1 MGDKSFDKLEK
12 YRKKRNFEVTPEP
25 DGSEQSSSH
34 RSRSPVKK
42 TTSSRSKDV
51 RPQPVPTPPTWA
63 GGVFVIQ
70 KHDARRL
77 HYDLRIELGGTMM
90 SWAVPKGPSYD
101 PNAKRL
107 AVEVEDHPMEYND
120 FEGRIPDGNYGAGD
134 VLIWDRGT
142 YEPAPMNGVPA
153 AIKGDPAA
161 LLAWMREKG
170 HFHLRFSGE
179 KLHGGWHL
187 VRTKRREESKP
198 QWLFFKAH
206 DEMANPD
213 LDVVT
218 SRPES
223 VVSGLRATRGPL
235 RATSSSVAQSAR
247 ELLLAIGEVS
257 KATNGPLMGDGSLYL
272 FEVKFDGYR
281 LLAGKAGN
289 DVRLFSR
296 KTNDW
301 TDRFTL
307 IASAIGR
314 LPAREVVIDGEACAV
329 DDEGRPSFEALQR
342 WLGGD
347 TKSAQIAFAA
357 FDLLW
362 LDGRDLRKAPIEE
375 RRELLKA
382 LLAGA
387 KPPLSFSSALEGKAS
402 ELLAAA
408 KRAGLEGLIAKRKGS
423 VYTQGTNANWVKL
436 KFEQRQDAV
445 ICGYLPLKGAEV
457 VGALLVAVY
466 DSKGGDLLYAG
477 RVGTGFDD
485 RTRARLAEQLDAM
498 RVAAPKMLNVPKLPK
513 PRFCEPRLV
522 CEVGLGEWTSERIM
536 RFPRFIAM
544 REDKSPEEC
553 LREDAIGHTSP
564 APPPVREVREV
575 REVKETSVKLAN
587 PSKILYPRDGIT
599 KQDVFDYY
607 TDIAPAM
614 LPHLQGRPIHMQRW
628 PHGIDDEEWF
638 QHRLPPKA
646 PDFVRRIAFLRDKAP
661 WYKLNEKGAIKERIV
676 VDNLET
682 LQWLANLAALTL
694 HQWASHAPPEATTT
708 TQVHN
713 ALAQADYVVI
723 DLDPGEATRW
733 EEIIQ
738 VAHAVRTLLDALSL
752 TSVVKTSGKRGL
764 HIVIPLAR
772 GPSHDDAVHF
782 AEQVARAV
790 AKVMPSIATVER
802 IKDKRRGRLYV
813 DYGQNGGGR
822 TIVCPYTL
830 RAADAAPV
838 SAPLRWEEVTNA
850 LDPRAFN
857 LRTMR
862 ARIERYGDLYA
873 PCLAPTQTLP
883 TVT

>member
-1 MGDKSFDKLEK
+1 MGAVG
-12 YRKKRNFEVTPEP
+12 RKPTS
-25 DGSEQSSSH
+25 DSGLDSS
-34 RSRSPVKK
+34 P
-42 TTSSRSKDV
+42 KDV
-51 RPQPVPTPPTWA
+51 SAEPIPTN
-63 GGVFVIQ
+63 VFVIQ

-77 HYDLRIELGGTMM
+77 HYDLRIELGGAMM

-101 PNAKRL
+101 PNVKRL

-120 FEGRIPDGNYGAGD
+120 FEGRIPDGEYGAGD
-134 VLIWDRGT
+134 VLIWDRGS
-142 YEPAPMNGVPA
+142 YEPATMTGMPA
-153 AIKGDPAA
+153 AIKNDPAA
-161 LLAWMREKG
+161 RLAWMRDKG
-170 HFHLRFSGE
+170 HFHLLFSGE

-187 VRTKRREESKP
+187 VRTKRGAGASSSKP

-206 DEMANPD
+206 DEMANPE
-213 LDVVT
+213 LDIVT

-223 VVSGLRATRGPL
+223 VVSGHRATRGPL
-235 RATSSSVAQSAR
+235 RAKASQMAQSAR
-247 ELLLAIGEVS
+247 ELLLGIGEVS
-257 KATNGPLMGDGSLYL
+257 KATSGPLMGDGSAYL

-296 KTNDW
+296 KSNDW
-301 TDRFTL
+301 TDRFAL
-307 IASAIGR
+307 IASAIAR
-314 LPAREVVIDGEACAV
+314 LPAREVVVDGEACAV
-329 DDEGRPSFEALQR
+329 DDEGLPSFEALQR

-362 LDGRDLRKAPIEE
+362 LDGRDLRKSPIEE
-375 RRELLKA
+375 RRELLKS
-382 LLAGA
+382 LLSGA
-387 KPPLSFSSALEGKAS
+387 KPPLSFSSAMEGKAS
-402 ELLAAA
+402 DLLAAA

-423 VYTQGTNANWVKL
+423 VYTSGTNANWVKL

-466 DSKGGDLLYAG
+466 DSRGGDLVYSG

-485 RTRARLAEQLDAM
+485 RTRAHLAEQLDAM
-498 RVAAPKMLNVPKLPK
+498 RVRTPKMLNVPKLPH

-536 RFPRFIAM
+536 RFPRFIGM

-553 LREDAIGHTSP
+553 IREGEMGHVS
-564 APPPVREVREV
+564 PPPPPA
-575 REVKETSVKLAN
+575 REVKETKDESVTRRERETSVKLAN
-587 PSKILYPRDGIT
+587 PTKVLYPRDGIT

-607 TDIAPAM
+607 TDIAPVM

-676 VDNLET
+676 VDNLPT

-733 EEIIQ
+733 DEIIQ

-764 HIVIPLAR
+764 HIVVPLAR
-772 GPSHDDAVHF
+772 GPSHDEAVHF

-802 IKDKRRGRLYV
+802 IKDKRHGRLYV

-822 TIVCPYTL
+822 TIVSPYTL
-830 RAADAAPV
+830 RAADGATV

-850 LDPRAFN
+850 LNPRDFT

-862 ARIERYGDLYA
+862 ARMDHYGDLYA
-873 PCLAPTQTLP
+873 PCLEPTQTLP
-883 TVT
+883 SVE